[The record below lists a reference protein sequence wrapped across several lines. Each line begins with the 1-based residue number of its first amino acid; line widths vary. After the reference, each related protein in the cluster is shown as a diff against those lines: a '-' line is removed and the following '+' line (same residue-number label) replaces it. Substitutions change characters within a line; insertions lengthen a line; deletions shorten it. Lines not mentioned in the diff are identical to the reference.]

1 MREESGVEFVQ
12 EGNHRNR
19 YYAII
24 GIQADGLPY
33 NHAWQGCVSHLPGA
47 LPQAMFYD
55 PFRVWCKNLF
65 IYTLLIKGKGQSG
78 DLSTQPAIPVEASVL
93 DGFRDVI

>member
-1 MREESGVEFVQ
+1 MTSTFHFSSREGQRKPVREESGVDFVQ

-33 NHAWQGCVSHLPGA
+33 NHAWQGCVSHLPRA

-65 IYTLLIKGKGQSG
+65 IYTLLIKGK
-78 DLSTQPAIPVEASVL
+78 VKK
-93 DGFRDVI
+93 